1 MRALF
6 SLCLFSLFLWLLMP
20 GALLQ
25 AQGQAQSQSA
35 QSATALVPFRVEGGE
50 IRASLTGAA
59 GNAARGR
66 AIVLNRNE
74 GACLLCHGV
83 PPADLP
89 QGQPFMG
96 DLAPPLA
103 GSGARL
109 TEGQLRLRMVDS
121 TRINPQSIMPAY
133 YRIDGL
139 NQVAA
144 AYRGKPVLSAE
155 QIEDVVA
162 YLRQLK

>member
-1 MRALF
+1 MIPVWGRALF
-6 SLCLFSLFLWLLMP
+6 PLCLLLLMP
-20 GALLQ
+20 GALS
-25 AQGQAQSQSA
+25 QAQSQSP
-35 QSATALVPFRVEGGE
+35 QSATPLVAFRIEGGE

-59 GNAARGR
+59 GNAMRGR

-89 QGQPFMG
+89 QGQPFRG

-109 TEGQLRLRMVDS
+109 SEGQLRLRMVDS
-121 TRINPQSIMPAY
+121 TRINPASIMPAY
-133 YRIDGL
+133 YRVEGL
-139 NQVAA
+139 NQVAS
-144 AYRGKPVLSAE
+144 AYRGRPILSAE